1 MKFGIAGRISL
12 VVGLLLFLFFVT
24 SAVSYV
30 LTKRIEGD
38 LSRMASVDDLR
49 RDAVTDMEFRLTE
62 VAGTVFAYVV
72 DGKRINKIRAR
83 QAEAEFDRAARTFM
97 RLAATDDEI
106 RLGEEAIAAF
116 ERFRAVG
123 AEIIA
128 MSDRQ
133 TARRALWPAQAPA
146 NDAAPAAA
154 NQGSVDRADPVA
166 GGEIDAQP
174 GIAAD
179 LAGEIG
185 ALDSLL
191 VSRKGGATDRMRAA
205 EAAFD
210 PSATRNREIGLAG
223 AKQASLARPSDGFAA
238 LSGATGAVT
247 DASDRKRELLAEFD
261 RQRGWL
267 EGLLG
272 AQILPLVRAARVR
285 TQESAS
291 FSTYT
296 ITLYILVM
304 TGFGVVIGGG
314 GALVLARHV
323 VRPIQELTAGAE
335 AIVGNGRRV
344 RRVAVESDDEIG
356 ELADSMI
363 RMARMAE
370 TRQQTE
376 QALREMAHHDA
387 LTKLPNRVLFQIRLV
402 EAMDNAR
409 RGDRMVAL
417 HLLDLDSFKDV
428 NDTLGHRA
436 GDMLLQQ
443 VSERLKG
450 CLRKSDTVARLGGD
464 EFAII
469 QTNLTDENDISA
481 LAQRLTGTLATA
493 FEIDGESVYTSTSI
507 GITVFPHDDC
517 EVDKLLKN
525 ADLALYRAKREGG
538 SSYQLY
544 DPQMNAE
551 IQSRK
556 AIEQDLRLAL
566 ERGELF
572 IEYQPQVDITSGRI
586 IGAEALSRW
595 RHPERGMVPP
605 DEFIPVAEQSGLI
618 SRLTEG
624 VLRGACKQAK
634 AWQDAGLPG
643 LRVSV
648 NLSPSDFKRK
658 DVVPMVT
665 KILEQSGLKPEWLE
679 LEITEGMVMSGAE
692 SVIAKLEELHALGVQ
707 LAIDDFGT
715 GFSSMSYLKRFP
727 VDRLK
732 IDQTFV
738 RDILDNKEDASITT
752 VIINLAHSL
761 GLKVVAEGVED
772 EAQYEFL
779 RQRNCNEVQGYCI
792 SRPLSAEAF
801 VEFVR
806 NHVPREA
813 APRTLRIA

>member
-38 LSRMASVDDLR
+38 LSRLAGVDDLR
-49 RDAVTDMEFRLTE
+49 RDAVTDMEFRLAE

-72 DGKRINKIRAR
+72 DGKHINKIRAR
-83 QAEAEFDRAARTFM
+83 QAGAEFDRAAKTFM

-128 MSDRQ
+128 LSDRK
-133 TARRALWPAQAPA
+133 TARRAPVPGQAPV

-154 NQGSVDRADPVA
+154 NQGSVDRADPIA
-166 GGEIDAQP
+166 GGEIGAHP

-179 LAGEIG
+179 LPGDIG
-185 ALDSLL
+185 ALESLL
-191 VSRKGGATDRMRAA
+191 VSRKRGATERMRAA

-210 PSATRNREIGLAG
+210 PSATRYREIGLAG
-223 AKQASLARPSDGFAA
+223 ATQASLARPSDGFAA
-238 LSGATGAVT
+238 RSEATGAVT
-247 DASDRKRELLAEFD
+247 DATDRKRELLAEFD
-261 RQRGWL
+261 SQRGWL

-272 AQILPLVRAARVR
+272 AQIVPLVRAARVR

-291 FSTYT
+291 FSTHT

-314 GALVLARHV
+314 GALVLARRV
-323 VRPIQELTAGAE
+323 VRPIRELTAGAE
-335 AIVGNGRRV
+335 DIGNGRRM

-409 RGDRMVAL
+409 RVDRMVAL

-493 FEIDGESVYTSTSI
+493 FEIDGESVYTGTSI

-572 IEYQPQVDITSGRI
+572 IEYQPQIDISSGRI

-634 AWQDAGLPG
+634 AWQDAGLAG

-665 KILEQSGLKPEWLE
+665 KILEQSGLDPEWLE

-692 SVIAKLEELHALGVQ
+692 SVIAKLEELHALGIQ

-738 RDILDNKEDASITT
+738 RDILDTKEDASITT
-752 VIINLAHSL
+752 VIINLGHSL

-779 RQRNCNEVQGYCI
+779 RQRNCNEAQGYWI
-792 SRPLSAEAF
+792 SAPLDAEAF

-813 APRTLRIA
+813 PPRTLRIA

>member
-38 LSRMASVDDLR
+38 LSRLAGVDDLR
-49 RDAVTDMEFRLTE
+49 RDAVTDMEFRLAE

-72 DGKRINKIRAR
+72 DGKHINKIRAR
-83 QAEAEFDRAARTFM
+83 QAGAEFDRAARTFM

-128 MSDRQ
+128 LSDRK
-133 TARRALWPAQAPA
+133 TARRAPVPGQAPV

-154 NQGSVDRADPVA
+154 NQGSVDRADPIA
-166 GGEIDAQP
+166 GGEIGAHP

-179 LAGEIG
+179 LPGDIG
-185 ALDSLL
+185 SLESLL
-191 VSRKGGATDRMRAA
+191 VSRKRGATERMRAA

-210 PSATRNREIGLAG
+210 PSATRYREIGLAG
-223 AKQASLARPSDGFAA
+223 ATQASLARPSDGFAA
-238 LSGATGAVT
+238 RSEATGAVT
-247 DASDRKRELLAEFD
+247 DATDRKRELLAEFD
-261 RQRGWL
+261 SQRGWL

-272 AQILPLVRAARVR
+272 AQIVPLVRAARVR

-291 FSTYT
+291 FSTHT

-314 GALVLARHV
+314 GALVLARRV
-323 VRPIQELTAGAE
+323 VRPIRELTAGAE
-335 AIVGNGRRV
+335 DIGNGRRM

-409 RGDRMVAL
+409 RVDRMVAL

-493 FEIDGESVYTSTSI
+493 FEIDGESVYTGTSI

-572 IEYQPQVDITSGRI
+572 IEYQPQIDISSGRI

-634 AWQDAGLPG
+634 AWQDAGLAG

-665 KILEQSGLKPEWLE
+665 KILEQSGLDPEWLE

-692 SVIAKLEELHALGVQ
+692 SVIAKLEELHALGIQ

-738 RDILDNKEDASITT
+738 RDILDTKEDASITT
-752 VIINLAHSL
+752 VIINLGHSL

-779 RQRNCNEVQGYCI
+779 RQRNCNEAQGYCI
-792 SRPLSAEAF
+792 SRPLDAEAF

-813 APRTLRIA
+813 PPRTLRIA